1 MQERNLH
8 YSEEDKKHD
17 TISSRGSSS
26 TSSSFSM
33 IEDDDEELEQEINL
47 PIAKMNLKKSYESLE
62 NVFKSLQG
70 FEDEMQQEWK
80 HLVTKYE
87 LLGSEINNNSDM
99 DTIENAYS
107 DMSKHIT

>member
-47 PIAKMNLKKSYESLE
+47 PIAKVTPLHLSCTCSLH
-62 NVFKSLQG
+62 NV
-70 FEDEMQQEWK
+70 
-80 HLVTKYE
+80 YR
-87 LLGSEINNNSDM
+87 
-99 DTIENAYS
+99 
-107 DMSKHIT
+107 